1 MDFKAQAQSAQQTG
15 GFSLGKG
22 CLIFFAVLAI
32 LWIGSWAVGASLWG
46 MVFGPSQEIAETAER
61 LIRVST
67 PQGEYPFIIED
78 GDGVILMTG
87 GDGVQ
92 VVCKSADDL
101 DTCVP
106 FVNAQGATLSDNE
119 PTVPEVDVCLDGLG
133 GTTCHSTGK
142 PRAARSYKPQL

>member
-1 MDFKAQAQSAQQTG
+1 MDFKSQSQSAQQTG

-22 CLIFFAVLAI
+22 CLIFFAVLAV
-32 LWIGSWAVGASLWG
+32 LWAGSWAVGVSLWD
-46 MVFGPSQEIAETAER
+46 MVSSPSQEIAER

-67 PQGEYPFIIED
+67 PQGEYPFVIED

-87 GDGVQ
+87 EDGVQ
-92 VVCKSADDL
+92 MVCKSADDL

-119 PTVPEVDVCLDGLG
+119 PTAPEVDVCLDGNG
-133 GTTCHSTGK
+133 GVTCHSTGK
-142 PRAARSYKPQL
+142 PRAARSYK